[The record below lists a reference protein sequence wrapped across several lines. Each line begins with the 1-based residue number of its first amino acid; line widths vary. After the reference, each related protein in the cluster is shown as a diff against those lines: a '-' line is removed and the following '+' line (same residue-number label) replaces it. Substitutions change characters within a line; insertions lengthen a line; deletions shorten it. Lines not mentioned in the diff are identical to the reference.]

1 MLNSVRTLAATAMLA
16 AGIASLASG
25 ASAMPIAHG
34 LALQNA
40 APANV
45 ETVQWRGRGWGGR
58 GWGGAGAGFV
68 AGAIIGGAIA
78 APYYYGPGPYYG
90 PAYYGPGP
98 YGPPPA
104 AYYGPGPGPGYGPG
118 FGGPGGGDPVAYCSQ
133 RFKSYDPG
141 SGTYLGFDGQRHPC
155 P

>member
-1 MLNSVRTLAATAMLA
+1 FPAQESTKLEQISDRASQRANPGQSPALHWRDRRSRHIREGGLKMLNSVRTLAATAMLA

-40 APANV
+40 APTSI

-68 AGAIIGGAIA
+68 AGAIIVGAIA
-78 APYYYGPGPYYG
+78 APYYYGP
-90 PAYYGPGP
+90 
-98 YGPPPA
+98 
-104 AYYGPGPGPGYGPG
+104 
-118 FGGPGGGDPVAYCSQ
+118 
-133 RFKSYDPG
+133 
-141 SGTYLGFDGQRHPC
+141 
-155 P
+155 